1 MKKIVISAIIFV
13 MTGFSA
19 FADKTNV
26 GIKIT
31 QGNMDA
37 SGSHDTDSGAVN
49 NGGDP
54 VSASGDAD
62 FAMGSLFIE
71 RQLEDIQNNLDVA
84 LGLDIVPF
92 TAEIDRIG
100 GNDGVDATVEIG
112 NLITAYVQPMF
123 KATEN
128 ATIFLKLGYAQADL
142 DVTDIRRQAG
152 SAGQTNDVQSTD
164 TSTSK
169 SLEGPMYGAGVQ
181 FAMGSVLDVIRLEA
195 TLHEFDTISHTNSN
209 GKIVKADAELMQ
221 LSVSFVKSF

>member
-31 QGNMDA
+31 QANMEA
-37 SGSHDTDSGAVN
+37 SGSHTTDAAASNKGGAAVK
-49 NGGDP
+49 
-54 VSASGDAD
+54 SSGDAD
-62 FAMGSLFIE
+62 FLMGSLFIE
-71 RQLEDIQNNLDVA
+71 RQFEDVQNNLDVA

-112 NLITAYVQPMF
+112 NLVTAYVQPMF
-123 KATEN
+123 QAGDATL
-128 ATIFLKLGYAQADL
+128 FLKLGYAQADL

>member
-1 MKKIVISAIIFV
+1 MKKIVISAIILWNP
-13 MTGFSA
+13 GFSA

-31 QGNMDA
+31 QGNMEA
-37 SGSHDTDSGAVN
+37 SGSHTTDAAASNKGGAAVK
-49 NGGDP
+49 
-54 VSASGDAD
+54 SSGDAD
-62 FAMGSLFIE
+62 FLMGSLFIE
-71 RQLEDIQNNLDVA
+71 RQFEDVQNNLDVA

-112 NLITAYVQPMF
+112 NLVTAYVQPMF
-123 KATEN
+123 QAGDATL
-128 ATIFLKLGYAQADL
+128 FLKLGYAQADL

-152 SAGQTNDVQSTD
+152 SASQTNDTQSTD

-181 FAMGSVLDVIRLEA
+181 VAMGSVLDV
-195 TLHEFDTISHTNSN
+195 N
-209 GKIVKADAELMQ
+209 
-221 LSVSFVKSF
+221 

>member
-1 MKKIVISAIIFV
+1 MKKIVISTIIFV

-92 TAEIDRIG
+92 TAEIDRLG

-112 NLITAYVQPMF
+112 NLVTAYVQPMF
-123 KATEN
+123 QAGDATL
-128 ATIFLKLGYAQADL
+128 FLKLGYAQADL

-181 FAMGSVLDVIRLEA
+181 FNMDSVLDSIRLEA
-195 TLHEFDTISHTNSN
+195 TLHEFDTVSHTNSN
-209 GKIVKADAELMQ
+209 GKVVKADAELMQ
-221 LSVSFVKSF
+221 LSVSFVRSF

>member
-1 MKKIVISAIIFV
+1 MKKIVISAIIFG
-13 MTGFSA
+13 MPGFSA

-37 SGSHDTDSGAVN
+37 SGSHTTDAAASN
-49 NGGDP
+49 NGGAA
-54 VSASGDAD
+54 VKSSGDAD
-62 FAMGSLFIE
+62 FVMGSLFIE
-71 RQLEDIQNNLDVA
+71 RQFEDVQNNLDVA

-112 NLITAYVQPMF
+112 NLVTAYVQPMF
-123 KATEN
+123 QAGEN
-128 ATIFLKLGYAQADL
+128 ATLFLKLGYAQADL

-152 SAGQTNDVQSTD
+152 SASQTNDTQSTD

-181 FAMGSVLDVIRLEA
+181 VTMGSVLDVIRLEA
-195 TLHEFDTISHTNSN
+195 TY
-209 GKIVKADAELMQ
+209 A
-221 LSVSFVKSF
+221 

>member
-1 MKKIVISAIIFV
+1 MKKIVISTIIFV

-31 QGNMDA
+31 QANMDA
-37 SGSHDTDSGAVN
+37 SGSHDTDAAASNKGGAALKSSGN
-49 NGGDP
+49 
-54 VSASGDAD
+54 AD
-62 FAMGSLFIE
+62 FLMGSLFIE

-92 TAEIDRIG
+92 TAEIDRLG

-112 NLITAYVQPMF
+112 NLVTAYVQPMF
-123 KATEN
+123 QAGDATL
-128 ATIFLKLGYAQADL
+128 FLKLGYAQADL

-181 FAMGSVLDVIRLEA
+181 VNMDSVFDSIRLEA
-195 TLHEFDTISHTNSN
+195 TLHEFDTVTHLNSN
-209 GKIVKADAELMQ
+209 GKQVKADAELMQ